1 MKTSLAVRLE
11 ELIRGTDDKKFFQIY
26 NDLMDFKRIHFI
38 EFKFINRISLLND
51 LVNIIED
58 EMDLRDGI
66 EQMAVAKVKKDI
78 EDFEKPKA
86 SKKRKVVEDWKQS
99 WIEENE
105 QPVETSAKSDFK
117 MIMLCVIFIHIM
129 GFSVLWGY
137 NQYKENVRLKEEK
150 IAKAEASPYPLFP
163 DYTKIKNK

>member
-26 NDLMDFKRIHFI
+26 NDLMDFKKVHFI

-78 EDFEKPKA
+78 EDFEKPK
-86 SKKRKVVEDWKQS
+86 SNKKQKVVEDWKQS
-99 WIEENE
+99 WMEENE

-117 MIMLCVIFIHIM
+117 MIMLCVVIIHIM

-137 NQYKENVRLKEEK
+137 NQYQENVRLKQER

-163 DYTKIKNK
+163 DYDKIRNR